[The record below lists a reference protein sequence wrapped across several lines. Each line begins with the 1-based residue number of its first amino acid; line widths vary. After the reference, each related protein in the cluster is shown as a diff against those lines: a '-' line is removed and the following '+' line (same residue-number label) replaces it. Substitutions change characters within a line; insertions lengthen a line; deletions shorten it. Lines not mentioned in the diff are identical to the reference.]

1 VTPRQQQCL
10 ALRDQGLAVKVIAK
24 QLGLS
29 PNTVKDALTGARNAL
44 RRDGALPPLIDGKSL
59 TAKAERK
66 LLGLL
71 SHTPMGSREIGVAMP
86 ELSAR
91 QIERHINRMAKT
103 GAIVKQ
109 GNGRSLVWMT
119 HGHAKTVEVKR
130 KRIVIVDIRPT
141 APTVSISAGKHQY
154 PIDTSRAK
162 ITIVPTPKGRFHV
175 EMPMGSGAISQDWL
189 ARRMA

>member
-1 VTPRQQQCL
+1 VTPRQQECL

-44 RRDGALPPLIDGKSL
+44 RRDGALPPLVDGKSL

-91 QIERHINRMAKT
+91 QIERHINRLAKT
-103 GAIVKQ
+103 GTIVKQ

-119 HGHAKTVEVKR
+119 PEHAKTVEVKR
-130 KRIVIVDIRPT
+130 KRIVTVDIRPT
-141 APTVSISAGKHQY
+141 APTVSIAAGKHQST
-154 PIDTSRAK
+154 IDMSRAK
-162 ITIVPTPKGRFHV
+162 IQYIPTPRGRYECDHPPKPGMF
-175 EMPMGSGAISQDWL
+175 SQDWL

>member
-1 VTPRQQQCL
+1 M
-10 ALRDQGLAVKVIAK
+10 RDQGLAVKVIAK

-44 RRDGALPPLIDGKSL
+44 RRDGALPPLVDGKSF

-119 HGHAKTVEVKR
+119 PALATKAEVRK
-130 KRIVIVDIRPT
+130 KRIVTVDIRPT
-141 APTVSISAGKHQY
+141 APTVSIAAGKHQY

-162 ITIVPTPKGRFHV
+162 ITVIPTPKGRFHV